1 MIRSHG
7 IRKIMRMKH
16 TSTPH
21 VLLRSFFH
29 PLLMSRTSS
38 FSPRSRAPTKG
49 LDGQGDAC
57 PCCPCRRATR
67 PLGQPSG
74 QGARLHHPHILDDVR
89 LLVRLGLRRRFLIR
103 SLHFAAAL
111 ASLAAW

>member
-7 IRKIMRMKH
+7 IRKIMRMKD
-16 TSTPH
+16 SSGIG
-21 VLLRSFFH
+21 VAFVFS
-29 PLLMSRTSS
+29 PLSRTSS

-57 PCCPCRRATR
+57 PCCPCRRAAR

-74 QGARLHHPHILDDVR
+74 QGARLHYTHVLDDVR